1 MLYSQ
6 KISQTISRF
15 LLCLLFVSISLSDL
29 YAQQSTYGVNLSG
42 LEWGTINTPNA
53 TELNYYKGKGLKLI
67 RLPFLWERVQTSLG
81 GPLNAG
87 YLATLDGIVAAA
99 NTAGVSIILDMHN
112 YCRYPYNGSIINTS
126 GGPTIAQYA
135 YAWKLLATHFAGQTA
150 VYGYDIMNEPNNL
163 GTAAS
168 GGTNYWFPMA
178 QAAVDSIRKVDQTHT
193 IIVEG
198 DYWSHGDKW
207 LTYNA
212 IANNNMKNIVDPKNN
227 LVFEAHQYFDSNGSG
242 TYSSS
247 SFSGNG
253 ANVNTGV
260 TLITPFVTWLQ
271 TNNLKGYVGEYGI
284 PNNSPSDQAN
294 WNSLLNNFL
303 AYLQANCVMGTYWA
317 GGPGWAY
324 PNYVIGIDPNNIA
337 TTPVDA
343 PQMPVVETYTTLAAS
358 CNAAMPLTLLDFYGQ
373 TGKQGTQLNWSTTN
387 EINNAYFS
395 IEKSSNGSEYISI
408 GQVAASTNSNST
420 NNYSFTDAATS
431 SGPVYYRLMIV
442 DLSGNKTYSNIIEI
456 GSAEN
461 TITVYP
467 NPFSDHTSIVLNSTD
482 KTSLVYI
489 QINDVAG
496 NLVQSLQTSSTAK
509 IDIGEGLKSGIY
521 LVQVNTDSGSYHF
534 KIVKQ

>member
-1 MLYSQ
+1 M
-6 KISQTISRF
+6 
-15 LLCLLFVSISLSDL
+15 
-29 YAQQSTYGVNLSG
+29 
-42 LEWGTINTPNA
+42 
-53 TELNYYKGKGLKLI
+53 
-67 RLPFLWERVQTSLG
+67 QTSLG

-112 YCRYPYNGSIINTS
+112 YCRYPYNGPVINTG

-135 YAWKLLATHFAGQTA
+135 YTWKLLAAHFAGQTA

-163 GTAAS
+163 GTAS
-168 GGTNYWFPMA
+168 GGGTNYWFPMA
-178 QAAVDSIRKVDQTHT
+178 QAAIDSIRKVDQTHT

-198 DYWSHGDKW
+198 DYWAHGDKW

-212 IANNNMKNIVDPKNN
+212 IANNNMKNLVDPQNK

-303 AYLQANCVMGTYWA
+303 AYLQTNCVMGTYWA

-343 PQMPVVETYTTLAAS
+343 PQMPVVQNYTTLAAS

-373 TGKQGTQLNWSTTN
+373 IGKQGTQLNWSTSN
-387 EINNAYFS
+387 EVNNAYFS
-395 IEKSSNGSEYISI
+395 IERSTNGSEYVSI
-408 GQVAASTNSNST
+408 GQLAAAANSNTT
-420 NNYSFTDAATS
+420 NNYTFTDVTTS
-431 SGPVYYRLMIV
+431 SGPVYYRLVIV

-456 GSAEN
+456 GSTEN
-461 TITVYP
+461 VITVYP
-467 NPFSDHTSIVLNSTD
+467 NPFSDHTSIVLKLTD
-482 KTSLVYI
+482 QTSPVYI

-496 NLVQSLQTSSTAK
+496 NMVQSLEESGTTSK
-509 IDIGEGLKSGIY
+509 INIGEGLKSGIY